1 MAYSAIA
8 VANAFIEK
16 AKKCGIKDLT
26 PMKLQ
31 KLVFFAHAWSLAAYG
46 EPLIR
51 DKVLAWK
58 YGPVIESVYHEF
70 KAYGSNNITSVGT
83 EFVWDDDPNS
93 IVKAKFVAPEIPAS
107 DTYASAII
115 DIIFDVYGDKSAI
128 YLSNLTHEAGSA
140 WDVTKEHHH
149 DGDTKGY
156 IIPNDV
162 IMETTKKGLGL
173 DD

>member
-8 VANAFIEK
+8 VANAFIAK

-107 DTYASAII
+107 DEYATAII

-128 YLSNLTHEAGSA
+128 YLSNLTHETGS
-140 WDVTKEHHH
+140 
-149 DGDTKGY
+149 
-156 IIPNDV
+156 
-162 IMETTKKGLGL
+162 
-173 DD
+173 